1 MKVFVINLDRC
12 PDRLARVKARL
23 DALGVPFERVAG
35 VDEATLDP
43 AERKR
48 CVSEF
53 LWWCCSLR
61 PITRGQVGCTLGH
74 QKVYRKMLA
83 EGLGHACVLEDDVIL
98 GDRFPEVLAW
108 LDGALDDARP
118 QVALL
123 FDHSGGRFELPEDG
137 GPSRLDRIDG
147 SMYAE
152 GYVLTAKAARAVLD
166 ANFPLRVMDDIWM
179 RWVRQGRI
187 ELFFARPSVC
197 TQTSSVDGASTIVS
211 AVVLRRE
218 MSWFGRRWWDFR
230 RLVGLCVDACTGWPE
245 FKGAVALLRERA
257 GR

>member
-1 MKVFVINLDRC
+1 MKVFVINLDRS
-12 PDRLARVKARL
+12 PERLARVQARL

-35 VDEATLDP
+35 VDEAALDP

-48 CVSEF
+48 SVSGF

-74 QKVYRKMLA
+74 QKVYWKMLA
-83 EGLGHACVLEDDVIL
+83 EGLGHACVLEDDVVL

-108 LDGALDDARP
+108 LDGAVDDGRP

-123 FDHSGGRFELPEDG
+123 FDHSGGRFELPEGDG
-137 GPSRLDRIDG
+137 PCRLDRIGG

-166 ANFPLRVMDDIWM
+166 ANFPLRVLDDIWM

-187 ELFFARPSVC
+187 ELFFARPAVC
-197 TQTSSVDGASTIVS
+197 TQTSPQDGASTIAS
-211 AVVLRRE
+211 AVVLRHE
-218 MSWFGRRWWDFR
+218 MSRLGRFWWDLR

-245 FKGAVALLRERA
+245 FKGVLALLRERA
-257 GR
+257 RR